1 MAFLELK
8 NIYKSYFLGKEEFP
22 VLKGINLD
30 FELGDFVSI
39 LGESGG
45 GKSTLMNIIGGL
57 DWAFKGEVVLAG
69 QRLNHSKETSL
80 NKYRR
85 ETVGYIYQSYNLIPH
100 LNVLDNVSLALDMTT
115 LSVNERKQRAFD
127 LLKQVGLEDHVKKY
141 PKQLSGGQKQRVAIA
156 RALANDPQVI
166 IADEPTGALD
176 SQNTE
181 EVLTLLNQIAAE
193 GRLVIAVTHSQHV
206 ADSGTRIVRL
216 ADGKIISDERLKPAY
231 KAKVQR
237 KLHSKKLPLLTSVRN
252 AFKHFKYHFKRNL
265 LIIIG
270 TAVGLFSVI
279 TFNGLGTGVKGYVNQ
294 QVNSLVNPKQV
305 LVTPYVK
312 SNNKQQD
319 TYVNLATRDKK
330 ISAFSKKDIN
340 TLKRVKDVT
349 KVEKIYTLS
358 NVAIS
363 FNKKDTNISTVT
375 NWTSILNTSSI
386 KKGRMPKIGEIV
398 IDKKDVAKSL
408 TNQPN
413 SLIGK
418 KITLTYTGLN
428 KLGQKAVATVKVKVV
443 GLTESSGTSQINAVG
458 GSTIVDA
465 LKAVNMSTN
474 VAALG
479 VSAKSMNAA
488 KSVAKRINEAKVNRK
503 LRFTAT
509 AVSSILDRIET
520 YISLITN
527 VLAGIAGISLLVSA
541 LMIIVTMY
549 MSVSDRTKE
558 IGILRA
564 LGESKG
570 DIRRLFT
577 SESILLGI
585 FSATF
590 ATIIALIVQTLANSA
605 LSKIAHYSFIQI
617 SAGNIISAFVISI
630 IISLLA
636 AILPARHAA
645 SLNPIDALAGE

>member
-1 MAFLELK
+1 
-8 NIYKSYFLGKEEFP
+8 
-22 VLKGINLD
+22 
-30 FELGDFVSI
+30 
-39 LGESGG
+39 
-45 GKSTLMNIIGGL
+45 
-57 DWAFKGEVVLAG
+57 
-69 QRLNHSKETSL
+69 
-80 NKYRR
+80 
-85 ETVGYIYQSYNLIPH
+85 
-100 LNVLDNVSLALDMTT
+100 
-115 LSVNERKQRAFD
+115 
-127 LLKQVGLEDHVKKY
+127 
-141 PKQLSGGQKQRVAIA
+141 
-156 RALANDPQVI
+156 
-166 IADEPTGALD
+166 
-176 SQNTE
+176 
-181 EVLTLLNQIAAE
+181 
-193 GRLVIAVTHSQHV
+193 
-206 ADSGTRIVRL
+206 
-216 ADGKIISDERLKPAY
+216 
-231 KAKVQR
+231 
-237 KLHSKKLPLLTSVRN
+237 
-252 AFKHFKYHFKRNL
+252 
-265 LIIIG
+265 
-270 TAVGLFSVI
+270 
-279 TFNGLGTGVKGYVNQ
+279 
-294 QVNSLVNPKQV
+294 
-305 LVTPYVK
+305 
-312 SNNKQQD
+312 
-319 TYVNLATRDKK
+319 
-330 ISAFSKKDIN
+330 
-340 TLKRVKDVT
+340 
-349 KVEKIYTLS
+349 
-358 NVAIS
+358 
-363 FNKKDTNISTVT
+363 VT

-386 KKGRMPKIGEIV
+386 KKGRMPKTGEIV

>member
-363 FNKKDTNISTVT
+363 FNKKDTNTR
-375 NWTSILNTSSI
+375 
-386 KKGRMPKIGEIV
+386 G
-398 IDKKDVAKSL
+398 
-408 TNQPN
+408 
-413 SLIGK
+413 
-418 KITLTYTGLN
+418 
-428 KLGQKAVATVKVKVV
+428 
-443 GLTESSGTSQINAVG
+443 
-458 GSTIVDA
+458 
-465 LKAVNMSTN
+465 
-474 VAALG
+474 
-479 VSAKSMNAA
+479 
-488 KSVAKRINEAKVNRK
+488 
-503 LRFTAT
+503 
-509 AVSSILDRIET
+509 
-520 YISLITN
+520 
-527 VLAGIAGISLLVSA
+527 
-541 LMIIVTMY
+541 
-549 MSVSDRTKE
+549 
-558 IGILRA
+558 
-564 LGESKG
+564 
-570 DIRRLFT
+570 
-577 SESILLGI
+577 
-585 FSATF
+585 
-590 ATIIALIVQTLANSA
+590 
-605 LSKIAHYSFIQI
+605 
-617 SAGNIISAFVISI
+617 
-630 IISLLA
+630 
-636 AILPARHAA
+636 A
-645 SLNPIDALAGE
+645 S